1 MVMAKWWTMNLV
13 VYWKYSFNLLSD
25 WPIWGVGTMYVKENF
40 KWNFWVIKSKSEY
53 KIQHCINLFRVIL
66 HVVHICIVWVWARL
80 FGANAHLNDLLR
92 LRCVFSIM
100 WVCECVW
107 KWLVTCIKKFFS
119 GIWLVKFIFFFL
131 IFL

>member
-40 KWNFWVIKSKSEY
+40 KWNFWVIKSKSKY
-53 KIQHCINLFRVIL
+53 KIQHCINWFRVIL

-100 WVCECVW
+100 WVGECVW

-119 GIWLVKFIFFFL
+119 GIWLIKFIFFS
-131 IFL
+131 